1 LSLLFFDGPCASLP
15 GIYKSSPRPAD
26 NGFNNHLSFYSQSC
40 KNAFR
45 IFTATQILKDYFM
58 QNNLKRSVLAFS
70 AAAISFASIAQTS
83 SLKTV
88 PNGWHLKDQK
98 TSGFYGIS
106 LDKAYDYVK
115 GKKSNTVL
123 VAIIDS
129 GIDTTHE
136 DLKSILW
143 TNPKEI
149 PGNGIDDDGNGY
161 VDDVHGWNFIGGRD
175 GRNVKEDSYEA
186 ARVYHAYKNKFA
198 NVSDPSTLSKTD
210 QELYKTWA
218 RAKAEV
224 VDNVDVTQLRQ
235 AKMMY
240 DKMKLGDSVIR
251 KDLKKDEYSGKDL
264 QAYTPTNDD
273 AKATRQIILKICELN
288 NNNYDITNSMLMEEL
303 EGDMRK
309 AETVNTPPPNYRG
322 DIVKDNE
329 NDINDKFYGNN
340 DIMAGTPFHGTHV
353 AGIIG
358 AVRNNGKGIDGIA
371 DNVRI
376 MMVRAVPDGDE
387 HDKDIALAIRY
398 AVDNGAK
405 IINMSFGKSFSPEK
419 QWVDDAVKY
428 AESKGVLLVHA
439 AGNDGKNLDS
449 DYNYPTPILLDGTR
463 PTNWLTI
470 GASGDPGNGG
480 LVANFSN
487 YGKKEVD
494 VFAPGVNIYST
505 IPGGNTYGNASGTSM
520 ASPVTAGMAA
530 FLLEYYPKLT
540 PQQLVTIIEKSTV
553 KPGIKVEKPGGG
565 GEVNFSDLSKTG
577 GLINAYEAA
586 KLADQM
592 TSQKQPV
599 KTKMKV
605 KHTKRA

>member
-1 LSLLFFDGPCASLP
+1 MQ
-15 GIYKSSPRPAD
+15 K
-26 NGFNNHLSFYSQSC
+26 
-40 KNAFR
+40 K
-45 IFTATQILKDYFM
+45 LK
-58 QNNLKRSVLAFS
+58 QSVLAFS
-70 AAAISFASIAQTS
+70 VTAISIASMAQTS

-98 TSGFYGIS
+98 SSGFYGIS
-106 LDKAYDYVK
+106 LDKAYEFVK
-115 GKKSNTVL
+115 GKKGKTVL
-123 VAIIDS
+123 VAVIDS

-136 DLKSILW
+136 DLKPVLW

-149 PGNGIDDDGNGY
+149 PANGIDDDGNGY
-161 VDDVHGWNFIGGRD
+161 VDDIHGWNFIGGRD

-186 ARVYHAYKNKFA
+186 ARVYHAYRVKFE
-198 NVSDPSTLSKTD
+198 NVTDASTLSKAD
-210 QELYKTWA
+210 QELYKMWT
-218 RAKAEV
+218 RAKADV
-224 VDNVDVTQLRQ
+224 VDNVDLTQLRQ

-240 DKMKLGDSVIR
+240 QKMKAGDSIIR
-251 KDLKKDEYSGKDL
+251 KDLKKEEYSGKDL
-264 QAYTPTNDD
+264 KEYTAVNQD
-273 AKATRQIILKICELN
+273 AIATRQIILKICELN
-288 NNNYDITNSMLMEEL
+288 NNNYDITNNMLLQEL

-376 MMVRAVPDGDE
+376 MMLRAVPDGDE

-405 IINMSFGKSFSPEK
+405 IVNMSFGKSYSPQK

-428 AESKGVLLVHA
+428 AESKGVLLIHA
-439 AGNDGKNLDS
+439 AGNDGKNLDA
-449 DYNYPTPILLDGTR
+449 DYNYPNPILLSGSV

-480 LVANFSN
+480 LAANFSN

-505 IPGGNTYGNASGTSM
+505 VPGGNTYGNASGTSM
-520 ASPVTAGMAA
+520 ASPVTAGVAA
-530 FLLEYYPKLT
+530 FLLQYFPTLT
-540 PQQLVTIIEKSTV
+540 AQQLKTVLEKSAIKSTV
-553 KPGIKVEKPGGG
+553 KAQKPGSDE
-565 GEVNFSDLSKTG
+565 EVSLSELSKTG

-586 KLADQM
+586 KLAQQI

-599 KTKMKV
+599 NTKMKV
-605 KHTKRA
+605 KQAKRA